1 MTRLCALYGVTRVG
15 YYAWRHR
22 GESARRGQD
31 RGLLSRI
38 QTLFETSRGTYGSP
52 RIHQALR
59 AGGTR
64 VSRRRVERLMRE
76 AGLRAR
82 AATLYRAIPGLH
94 AFFTSIPNRQLAR
107 LPTGPDQVWVGDI
120 TYLKV
125 GGTWRYLAVVM
136 DRYSRRIIGWSLGR
150 QKDARLTLAAL
161 NHAVVNR
168 RPRPGLIFHTDR
180 GIEYAAYAFRTR
192 LAALGF
198 VQSMNRPRQMTDN
211 AHVESFFHSMKID
224 VVHGTHFG
232 SPDEVVPLLR
242 RYFPYYNRVRL
253 HSGLGYRCPVDYE
266 ALGA

>member
-1 MTRLCALYGVTRVG
+1 MCALYQVTRAG
-15 YYAWRHR
+15 YYAWRRR
-22 GESARRGQD
+22 GDSARRRQD
-31 RGLLSRI
+31 RMLLDAIRDVFDRSR
-38 QTLFETSRGTYGSP
+38 RTYGSP

-59 AGGTR
+59 AAGTR

-82 AATLYRAIPGLH
+82 AARLYRAIPGLH

-107 LPTGPDQVWVGDI
+107 VTTGPDQVWVGDI

-150 QKDARLTLAAL
+150 RKDARLTLAAL

-168 RPRPGLIFHTDR
+168 RPPPGLLFHTDR

-198 VQSMNRPRQMTDN
+198 VQSMNRPREITDN
-211 AHVESFFHSMKID
+211 AHMESFFHSMKTD
-224 VVHGTHFG
+224 VVHGASFVN
-232 SPDEVVPLLR
+232 PDEVAPLLR

-253 HSGLGYRCPVDYE
+253 HSGLGYRSPVDYE
-266 ALGA
+266 ARGA

>member
-1 MTRLCALYGVTRVG
+1 VCALYGVTRVG
-15 YYAWRHR
+15 YYAWRRR
-22 GESARRGQD
+22 GESPRRGQD
-31 RGLLSRI
+31 RRLLSTIR
-38 QTLFETSRGTYGSP
+38 TLFETSRGTYGSP

-59 AGGTR
+59 AAGTR

-82 AATLYRAIPGLH
+82 AARLYRAIPGLH

-107 LPTGPDQVWVGDI
+107 MTTGPDQVWVGDI

-150 QKDARLTLAAL
+150 RKDARLTLAAL

-168 RPRPGLIFHTDR
+168 RPPPGLLFHTDR

-198 VQSMNRPRQMTDN
+198 VQSMNRPREITDN
-211 AHVESFFHSMKID
+211 AHMESFFHSMKTD
-224 VVHGTHFG
+224 VIHGAGFVN
-232 SPDEVVPLLR
+232 PEEVAPLLR
-242 RYFPYYNRVRL
+242 RYFPYYNRVRW
-253 HSGLGYRCPVDYE
+253 HAGLGYRSPVDYE
-266 ALGA
+266 APGA